1 MREDD
6 QLHDSFICSLL
17 TFILRGCRGIGCM
30 VVAFLSIYLWNR
42 MPITFGFDYHNI
54 TRRPTL
60 YYKGCQCS
68 SVTTMMWDRYVGFFC
83 DYNDVRQIG
92 GFLLEVYNNV
102 RKTSGFLL
110 ELCND
115 LRQIGGFLLGLQWC
129 EAVRWFSFGTLQW
142 CAVDKWFSSGTLQ
155 CCAADRWFSIGTLQ
169 WCETDRWISLE
180 TLIIVYCRKSSI
192 SANVRRKQVDKR

>member
-1 MREDD
+1 
-6 QLHDSFICSLL
+6 
-17 TFILRGCRGIGCM
+17 M
-30 VVAFLSIYLWNR
+30 VVGFLSIYLWNR

-68 SVTTMMWDRYVGFFC
+68 SVTTMMWGRYVGFFC

-92 GFLLEVYNNV
+92 GFLLELCNNV

-115 LRQIGGFLLGLQWC
+115 VRKTSGFLLGLQWFA
-129 EAVRWFSFGTLQW
+129 EDR
-142 CAVDKWFSSGTLQ
+142 WFSSGTAMRQ
-155 CCAADRWFSIGTLQ
+155 IGGF
-169 WCETDRWISLE
+169 RLE
-180 TLIIVYCRKSSI
+180 LC
-192 SANVRRKQVDKR
+192 NDVRQIGGFRLELCNDVR